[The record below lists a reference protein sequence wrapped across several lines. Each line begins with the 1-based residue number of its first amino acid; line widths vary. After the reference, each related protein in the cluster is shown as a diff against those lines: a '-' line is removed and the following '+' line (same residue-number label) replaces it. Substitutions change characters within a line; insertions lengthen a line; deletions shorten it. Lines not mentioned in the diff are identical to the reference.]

1 LHLPSYSIPGCTQ
14 IWKTWAPLRVKIF
27 LWLVVW
33 KRHWTAN
40 RKNCHRLDARNEC
53 YLCDQDPET
62 IDHIITTCSFFQ
74 THLVVHSD
82 VLGADAAQ
90 VGGGGP
96 HRRLV
101 GAVEKRW
108 HRGKRKGADTL
119 FALVAWELWKE
130 RNTRL
135 FWNEVAT
142 SVQLATIKQ
151 IADLWI
157 EAGARHLGELV
168 RE

>member
-1 LHLPSYSIPGCTQ
+1 MRATNATSATKTRRPSTTLSPPAPSSRH
-14 IWKTWAPLRVKIF
+14 IWWSTL
-27 LWLVVW
+27 
-33 KRHWTAN
+33 T
-40 RKNCHRLDARNEC
+40 
-53 YLCDQDPET
+53 
-62 IDHIITTCSFFQ
+62 
-74 THLVVHSD
+74 

-90 VGGGGP
+90 VGGGGL